1 MKAKRASLHSLIAL
15 ERVGVRRSRMTYR
28 STLAAFTVF
37 TALTTGAAIAGAEV
51 PQSRI
56 APPHEVRLEPL
67 PYSPYRTTALDAE
80 ARKAWRESADGR
92 SARRSRTAGIVLF
105 AVSGF
110 ALPIGGLWM
119 YSSRNPDNGMSGPV
133 GEIGAGLLAIGG
145 LSLLVG
151 IPLFVNGVT
160 AKPSAAVPAVQVGSR
175 SASLSWSF

>member
-1 MKAKRASLHSLIAL
+1 
-15 ERVGVRRSRMTYR
+15 MTYR
-28 STLAAFTVF
+28 RTLTALTVF
-37 TALTTGAAIAGAEV
+37 TALTASAAIAEAEV

-56 APPHEVRLEPL
+56 APPHEDRLKPL
-67 PYSPYRTTALDAE
+67 QNGTTPLDDEGMKA
-80 ARKAWRESADGR
+80 ARLAWRKTPEGR

-119 YSSRNPDNGMSGPV
+119 YSSSNPDNGMSGPV

-145 LSLLVG
+145 FSLLIG

-175 SASLSWSF
+175 SASLTWSF